1 MLLSTIALYIGAP
14 IEEES
19 ERVVL
24 RALLAILEER
34 AVPATV
40 FV

>member
-1 MLLSTIALYIGAP
+1 MLLRTIALYIGSP

-24 RALLAILEER
+24 RALLVMLEER
-34 AVPATV
+34 RWA
-40 FV
+40 